1 MRPPPSCGAAH
12 EEVKPRTIL
21 VGGRRSRGTWPSPRA
36 TAAALLGTA
45 LLAYPGVLVAAQAV
59 PSNDTTGQGDPRSRV
74 EGAIVATR
82 VSSPIELDGRIDEE
96 AWLAID
102 PLPAVMS
109 SPTFGLE
116 PSEATELRIAY
127 DDDYLYISGVLHD
140 RDPGGIRATSLR
152 RDDGSLSNDWLAV
165 TIDGY
170 RDRENALMLGV
181 TPAGVRTDLELPNDG
196 ETGGNLAWNAFWDA
210 EATRID
216 TGWSAEI
223 RIPFTTL
230 PYQPDETGRVIMGI
244 TVWRNIGRKNEIVS
258 WPAVEPLWDFA
269 VSKASQT
276 GNVEFRELSRDRAIH
291 ATPYIL
297 TGGSWRPSL
306 APEGRN
312 WIQEGEGVREVGVD
326 VKLGITANLTM
337 DLTLNTDFAQ
347 VEADNQEVNLTRFSL
362 FFPERRLFFQERA
375 GIFAFDTGDSD
386 RLFYS
391 RRIGLI
397 DGRPARIYGGARVV
411 GRVGEWDVGFLNMQT
426 AAAGDETQNVGTLRL
441 RRRLHNPSSYGGGMI
456 TSLIGEDGRYNV
468 AGGLDLILNL
478 SGQSFLTAN
487 WAQTWSDE
495 DPSGVGVTDRGLA
508 RLRFERRGLD
518 GLGIDV
524 AASRVGSR
532 YDPALG
538 FLRRR
543 DFTRLGDAIAWGWRA
558 PDDSR
563 VLRNR
568 LALRGTA
575 FFQNDGFTLESLDV
589 GPEWT
594 LDMKSTRRWVASG
607 KLREE
612 RVEQTFGIA
621 GASVPAG
628 EYRWVEGR
636 LAHTQPTGALLR
648 GTLALEGGRFYDGHR
663 VGFSASPIWNASR
676 HLELNGLYQVS
687 RVTFPDREGGEER
700 TTIQVARLRA
710 RVYVSRALSTAF
722 FVQYTSA
729 ADLLTLN
736 ARLRY
741 NRREGQDLYLVYND
755 GVNTDRSA
763 FEPQLPVSAGRT
775 LLVKYSHAVAFG
787 W

>member
-1 MRPPPSCGAAH
+1 M
-12 EEVKPRTIL
+12 KPWTIHA
-21 VGGRRSRGTWPSPRA
+21 GGELGTWPSTRA
-36 TAAALLGTA
+36 RSAALLGA
-45 LLAYPGVLVAAQAV
+45 VLLACPGKSVAAQAV
-59 PSNDTTGQGDPRSRV
+59 PPNDTTGQRPPRSGFER
-74 EGAIVATR
+74 AIVAPR
-82 VSSPIELDGRIDEE
+82 VSSPIELDGRVDEE
-96 AWLAID
+96 AWRAID

-116 PSEATELRIAY
+116 PSEATELRMAY
-127 DDDYLYISGVLHD
+127 DDDYLYISGVLRD
-140 RDPGGIRATSLR
+140 RDPAGIRAASLR
-152 RDDGSLSNDWLAV
+152 RDDGALSNDWLAV

-170 RDRENALMLGV
+170 RDRENALVFGI
-181 TPAGVRTDLELPNDG
+181 TPAGVRTDGEFPNDA
-196 ETGGNLAWNAFWDA
+196 ETGPNFAWNAFWDA
-210 EATRID
+210 EATRTD

-244 TVWRNIGRKNEIVS
+244 TVWRNIARKNEIVS
-258 WPAVEPLWDFA
+258 WPPVEPLWSA
-269 VSKASQT
+269 SIAKASQT
-276 GNVEFRELSRDRAIH
+276 GDVEFRGLSRDRVVY
-291 ATPYIL
+291 ATPYAL

-306 APEGRN
+306 GPEGQS
-312 WIQEGEGVREVGVD
+312 WIQEREGVREVGLD

-347 VEADNQEVNLTRFSL
+347 VEADAQEVNLTRFSL

-375 GIFAFDTGDSD
+375 GIFAFETGDSD
-386 RLFYS
+386 RLFHS

-397 DGRPARIYGGARVV
+397 DGELARIYGGARVV
-411 GRVGEWDVGFLNMQT
+411 GRIGEWDLGFLNMQT
-426 AAAGDETQNVGTLRL
+426 AAPDDETQNVGTLRL
-441 RRRLHNPSSYGGGMI
+441 RRRLHNPSSYGGGMV

-478 SGQSFLTAN
+478 RGQSFFTAN
-487 WAQTWSDE
+487 WAQTWADE
-495 DPSGVGVTDRGLA
+495 DPSGIGVTDRGLA
-508 RLRFERRGLD
+508 RVRFERRGLD
-518 GLGIDV
+518 GFGVDV

-532 YDPALG
+532 YDPELG

-543 DFTRLGDAIAWGWRA
+543 DFTRLGDAVGWGWRA
-558 PDDSR
+558 PDESS
-563 VLRNR
+563 VLRHR
-568 LALRGTA
+568 LALTGTA
-575 FFQNDGFTLESLDV
+575 FFQNDGFRLESLNV

-612 RVEQTFGIA
+612 RVEQAFGIA
-621 GASVPAG
+621 GAAVPAG

-636 LAHTQPTGALLR
+636 IAYTQPGGALLR

-663 VGFSASPIWNASR
+663 VGFSAGPTWNASR
-676 HLELNGLYQVS
+676 HLELNGLYQLS

-700 TTIQVARLRA
+700 ATIQVARLRA
-710 RVYVSRALSTAF
+710 QAYLSRALSSAF

-736 ARLRY
+736 VRLRY
-741 NRREGQDLYLVYND
+741 NRREGQDLYVVYND

-763 FEPQLPVSAGRT
+763 FEPELPVSAGRT
-775 LLVKYSHAVAFG
+775 LLIKYSHAVAFG